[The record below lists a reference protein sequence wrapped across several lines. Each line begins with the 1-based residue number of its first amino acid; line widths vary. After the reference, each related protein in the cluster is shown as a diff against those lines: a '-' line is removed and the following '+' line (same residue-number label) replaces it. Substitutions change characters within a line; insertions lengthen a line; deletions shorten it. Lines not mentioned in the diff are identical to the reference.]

1 MMLCT
6 ISLIAGFVGL
16 VALVVPFAW
25 YVYEGWNKKS
35 VSSCLR
41 ALSML
46 LLASAICITFV
57 WPFCK
62 KFLIIVCR

>member
-6 ISLIAGFVGL
+6 ISLIAGFVGFA
-16 VALVVPFAW
+16 ALVVPFAW
-25 YVYEGWNKKS
+25 YIYEGWNKKT
-35 VSSCLR
+35 VGSSLR

-46 LLASAICITFV
+46 LLASAICIAFV

-62 KFLIIVCR
+62 NFLIIVCR